1 MKFLKNIRNGALAM
15 STASVAMMPT
25 AFAAGTTTGNAVV
38 NAILDVVYMMAF
50 YIGLILLAWSVVML
64 VLALKNEDADSK
76 SRAIMLIA
84 VSIALLCVGTLLEP
98 ILNAAGF
105 TTT

>member
-25 AFAAGTTTGNAVV
+25 AFATGTTTGNAVV

-50 YIGLILLAWSVVML
+50 YIGLILLVWSVVML

-84 VSIALLCVGTLLEP
+84 VSIALLGVGTLLEP